1 MAALVNLPYPV
12 KTRAAA
18 RTITIAHVAQ
28 RHWFAIDDPLGI
40 EGTQITGIN
49 KFGEIVGFYTDGS
62 GLNHGF
68 FAMPGG
74 VPEPSTWAMM
84 LIGFLILGVGR
95 LTHQRAR

>member
-49 KFGEIVGFYTDGS
+49 KFGEIVGF
-62 GLNHGF
+62 
-68 FAMPGG
+68 
-74 VPEPSTWAMM
+74 
-84 LIGFLILGVGR
+84 
-95 LTHQRAR
+95 